1 MRTLHLGT
9 LLIVS
14 SMTFAVA
21 GILFQSIPFVLLC
34 CVSSAVL
41 VYARAK
47 FVEEIGMTDLRV
59 SRVIVDAMPFAGQP
73 VAMDVKVLNAGPTAV
88 RCTVEDVLPEGCEMY
103 AGSNVFDGTLSPR
116 SQLTLSYTTVP
127 RQRKTYVFEGLRV
140 RAEDEYGLFLQ
151 ESTVEDGTEFSVHT
165 TKESMERARKLAS
178 REHLEYSGLSRH
190 LAMVMYDLEFDNIR
204 EYLPGD
210 RSRDIHWKL
219 MSKLGEM
226 YTKVYTREGII
237 QTMIFVDCS
246 SSMRVVGDGM
256 NKMDH
261 AIDLCMQISK
271 VLLSSFHATGVCLL
285 DEVSVISQV
294 PPSHGRRQFDRIVES
309 LRKVPP
315 AISVEDVSRHE
326 TTAEEVVHEE
336 GPEVAPEEPSD
347 AGPAEQLHALSAG
360 HEGSETGE
368 VESDFMS
375 LVRSLGSKSLDRSKG
390 VGFDGVIR
398 NLLTK
403 KAGKKL
409 MTIMITD
416 MRSSR
421 DAVVAGARFCGRKGS
436 KMLVLHLCDDWY
448 EDAEAPLDVAEV
460 ERLYGNLQEY
470 IGLEGKLRRT
480 GSAYLRIGPADTT
493 ASIIRSMRWGRT

>member
-1 MRTLHLGT
+1 
-9 LLIVS
+9 
-14 SMTFAVA
+14 MTFAVA
-21 GILFQSIPFVLLC
+21 GILFESIPFVLLC

-47 FVEEIGMTDLRV
+47 FVEEVGLTDLRV
-59 SRVIVDAMPFAGQP
+59 SRMIADAMPFSGQP
-73 VAMDVKVLNAGPTAV
+73 VAMEVQVLNAGPTAV
-88 RCTVEDVLPEGCEMY
+88 RCMVEDVLPEGCDVY

-116 SQLTLSYTTVP
+116 SQLTLSYTVVP
-127 RQRKTYVFEGLRV
+127 HRRKTYVFEGLRV
-140 RAEDEYGLFLQ
+140 RAEDEYGLFLH
-151 ESTVEDGTEFSVHT
+151 ESMVEDGTEFSVHT
-165 TKESMERARKLAS
+165 SKESMERARKLAS

-246 SSMRVVGDGM
+246 SSMRVTGDGM

-315 AISVEDVSRHE
+315 AIPVEEAGRRAAAAAVDDQRAAEVE
-326 TTAEEVVHEE
+326 PYEAEPEPTPTTAGTEDTEAE
-336 GPEVAPEEPSD
+336 G
-347 AGPAEQLHALSAG
+347 
-360 HEGSETGE
+360 
-368 VESDFMS
+368 DFMS
-375 LVRSLGSKSLDRSKG
+375 LVRSLGSRSLDRSKG

-409 MTIMITD
+409 MTIVITD

-448 EDAEAPLDVAEV
+448 DAAEAPLDVPEV
-460 ERLYGNLQEY
+460 ERLYGNLQEH
-470 IGLEGKLRRT
+470 IELEGRLRRA
-480 GSAYLRIGPADTT
+480 GSAYLRIGPADAT
-493 ASIIRSMRWGRT
+493 ASIVRSMRWGRA

>member
-1 MRTLHLGT
+1 M
-9 LLIVS
+9 
-14 SMTFAVA
+14 
-21 GILFQSIPFVLLC
+21 
-34 CVSSAVL
+34 
-41 VYARAK
+41 
-47 FVEEIGMTDLRV
+47 
-59 SRVIVDAMPFAGQP
+59 
-73 VAMDVKVLNAGPTAV
+73 
-88 RCTVEDVLPEGCEMY
+88 
-103 AGSNVFDGTLSPR
+103 
-116 SQLTLSYTTVP
+116 
-127 RQRKTYVFEGLRV
+127 
-140 RAEDEYGLFLQ
+140 
-151 ESTVEDGTEFSVHT
+151 EDGTEFSVHT
-165 TKESMERARKLAS
+165 TRESMERARKLAS

-237 QTMIFVDCS
+237 QTMVFVDCS

-315 AISVEDVSRHE
+315 AISVEEVSGHG
-326 TTAEEVVHEE
+326 TAGEDEAVRGAE
-336 GPEVAPEEPSD
+336 PEAVPEEASEVEPEEN
-347 AGPAEQLHALSAG
+347 PHVPPVG
-360 HEGSETGE
+360 HSGSETGE

-409 MTIMITD
+409 MTIVITD

-448 EDAEAPLDVAEV
+448 EDAKAPLDVAEV
-460 ERLYGNLQEY
+460 ERLYGNLQEH

-493 ASIIRSMRWGRT
+493 ASIVRSMRWGRA